1 MQAVQADQ
9 ARGGGVEHPVQGRH
23 LLPIDKGNVKQQPKP
38 VFTIME
44 KAPTRAFLW
53 LKAFSFKTLC

>member
-23 LLPIDKGNVKQQPKP
+23 LLPINKGNVKQQPKLELQ
-38 VFTIME
+38 TIQ
-44 KAPTRAFLW
+44 
-53 LKAFSFKTLC
+53 SFYNHGKGY